1 MCYSTSTAL
10 STDLPRWT
18 LLDAGWDGIS
28 KCPFLFSSALLLK
41 TEHPVV
47 DFSREDPVDP
57 SVLAELPK
65 GSRVISTEEHG
76 ISFWGT
82 TGRINV
88 ELADGTPVSFF
99 IKAVTK
105 ERGKNM
111 VYGEDCPDTHFFLCG
126 YRDMAADMPDP
137 DKSAARLAAL
147 HNNSASPTGKF
158 GFHVVTHNGN
168 LPQMTDWED
177 SWEIF
182 FAKSM
187 RHALDLETAVKGWDP
202 ELDFLVPALF
212 ERVIPRLLRPLESEG
227 WSVKPSLIHGDL
239 WYANSGIDTE
249 TGESLV
255 FDACCF
261 YAYNECELAGFY
273 GEGTEADRRD
283 TNEDEFGQW
292 RPICNRFGD
301 EYLEAYRS
309 YAQILP
315 PEEDYDGQQILND
328 IRDLVARYG
337 SGVEYEASEASEG
350 RSQ

>member
-1 MCYSTSTAL
+1 M
-10 STDLPRWT
+10 
-18 LLDAGWDGIS
+18 
-28 KCPFLFSSALLLK
+28 
-41 TEHPVV
+41 
-47 DFSREDPVDP
+47 
-57 SVLAELPK
+57 
-65 GSRVISTEEHG
+65 
-76 ISFWGT
+76 SFWGT

-88 ELADGTPVSFF
+88 ELADGTPFSFF

-111 VYGEDCPDTHFFLCG
+111 VYGEYESMKAIYNVAPNFAPKPIAWGTYQDCPDTHFFLCE

-137 DKSAARLAAL
+137 DKFAARLAAL

-187 RHALDLETAVKGWDP
+187 RHALDLETAVKGWNP

-261 YAYNECELAGFY
+261 YAHNECELAGFY

-309 YAQILP
+309 YAQV
-315 PEEDYDGQQILND
+315 
-328 IRDLVARYG
+328 RRRRRVTT
-337 SGVEYEASEASEG
+337 GVWIFTNSKSLTE
-350 RSQ
+350 

>member
-1 MCYSTSTAL
+1 
-10 STDLPRWT
+10 
-18 LLDAGWDGIS
+18 
-28 KCPFLFSSALLLK
+28 
-41 TEHPVV
+41 
-47 DFSREDPVDP
+47 
-57 SVLAELPK
+57 
-65 GSRVISTEEHG
+65 
-76 ISFWGT
+76 
-82 TGRINV
+82 
-88 ELADGTPVSFF
+88 
-99 IKAVTK
+99 
-105 ERGKNM
+105 
-111 VYGEDCPDTHFFLCG
+111 
-126 YRDMAADMPDP
+126 MPDP
-137 DKSAARLAAL
+137 DKFAARLAAL

-187 RHALDLETAVKGWDP
+187 RHALDLETAVKGWNP

-261 YAYNECELAGFY
+261 YAHNECELAGFY
-273 GEGTEADRRD
+273 GEGNQTDRWD
-283 TNEDEFGQW
+283 TNEDDFGQW
-292 RPICNRFGD
+292 RSICNRFGD

-309 YAQILP
+309 YAQVSP
-315 PEEDYDGQQILND
+315 PEEDYDGRLDLYKLRFNTHVSTLFADNASLREQMLND

-350 RSQ
+350 RSQSCALNDSGKV